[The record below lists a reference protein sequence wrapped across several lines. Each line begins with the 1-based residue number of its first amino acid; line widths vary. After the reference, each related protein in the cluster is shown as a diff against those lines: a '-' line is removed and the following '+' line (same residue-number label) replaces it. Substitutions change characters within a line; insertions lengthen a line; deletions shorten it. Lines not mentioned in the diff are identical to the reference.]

1 MKVRAR
7 KHKNGEGRLVSVANS
22 IGSTMGRIAS
32 RVNAVQRAVTRSA
45 PVARTANRRGKTVVR
60 NTRRG
65 KNATPAG
72 LNRVKRAGAAR
83 RGLRR
88 KNLSAKRGVRG

>member
-7 KHKNGEGRLVSVANS
+7 KHNNGQGRLVSVANS

-45 PVARTANRRGKTVVR
+45 PVARTVNPRGKTVVR
-60 NTRRG
+60 NTKR
-65 KNATPAG
+65 ASAG

-88 KNLSAKRGVRG
+88 KNRSAKRGARG

>member
-7 KHKNGEGRLVSVANS
+7 QHNKGEGRLVSVAKS
-22 IGSTMGRIAS
+22 IGSTMGMIVG
-32 RVNAVQRAVTRSA
+32 RVNAMQRAVTQRA
-45 PVARTANRRGKTVVR
+45 PVARTVNHRGKTVVR
-60 NTRRG
+60 NSKRA

-88 KNLSAKRGVRG
+88 KNLSAKRGARG